1 MTLLSLCLKIF
12 FVRIIDVSL
21 GTIVT
26 VLTVKGKRLLATIVG
41 FIDVIIWFLVVKE
54 ALNTNLDSMWIA
66 VSYASGYAIG
76 TFVGTTISNDLIKG
90 KISMQVVLGYDK
102 KEMVEDIRK
111 EGYAVSQID
120 CTGKGNTK
128 KLMLFI
134 EADKKHLRNLKRII
148 NEIDNKAFIVINET
162 KYVFNGFF
170 K

>member
-1 MTLLSLCLKIF
+1 
-12 FVRIIDVSL
+12 
-21 GTIVT
+21 
-26 VLTVKGKRLLATIVG
+26 
-41 FIDVIIWFLVVKE
+41 
-54 ALNTNLDSMWIA
+54 
-66 VSYASGYAIG
+66 
-76 TFVGTTISNDLIKG
+76 
-90 KISMQVVLGYDK
+90 MQVVLGYDK

-120 CTGKGNTK
+120 CTGKDNTK